1 MIDIHS
7 HVLFDMDDGA
17 ENIETSIE
25 LCRDSYMNGCDSL
38 VLTPHFFEYS
48 YLEDFVEERDMRITL
63 LKEALAKEKIPL
75 EVLSGAELFL
85 SDRVFGA
92 DNLDD
97 LTINGAKY
105 MLCEMSLN
113 PFDTRNVTR
122 WFDELID
129 RSYIPILA
137 HPERYYVFHQ
147 NYDLIDQLIERGV
160 IFQVNLDS
168 LIGENGSLAQ
178 EMAID
183 MIRRDIASLIASD
196 AHDLDYRH
204 TRIVEKLNALPDI
217 ITERHVEKCLIEN
230 PKKIITNQNI

>member
-17 ENIETSIE
+17 EDIETSIE
-25 LCRDSYMNGCDSL
+25 LCRDSYMNGCDTL

-48 YLEDFVEERDMRITL
+48 QLEDFIEERDMRITL
-63 LKEALAKEKIPL
+63 LREALIKENIPL
-75 EVLSGAELFL
+75 EVLPGAEVFL

-92 DNLDD
+92 DNLDE
-97 LTINGAKY
+97 LTINGSKY
-105 MLCEMSLN
+105 LLCEMSLN

-129 RSYIPILA
+129 RSYIPVLA
-137 HPERYYVFHQ
+137 HPERYHEFHQ
-147 NYDLIDQLIERGV
+147 NYNLIDELIERGI

-168 LIGENGSLAQ
+168 LIGENGSAAQ
-178 EMAID
+178 DMSID
-183 MIRRDIASLIASD
+183 MIQRGIAQIIASD

-204 TRIVEKLNALPDI
+204 TRLVEKLNQLPDE
-217 ITERHVEKCLIEN
+217 ITEELVEKCLIVN
-230 PKKIITNQNI
+230 PKKIIKNQNI

>member
-17 ENIETSIE
+17 EDIETSIE

-48 YLEDFVEERDMRITL
+48 YLEDFIEERDMRITL
-63 LKEALAKEKIPL
+63 LREALEKEHIPL
-75 EVLSGAELFL
+75 AVLPGAELFL

-92 DNLDD
+92 DNLDE
-97 LTINGAKY
+97 LTINGTKY
-105 MLCEMSLN
+105 MLCEMPLA
-113 PFDTRNVTR
+113 PFDTHNVIR
-122 WFDELID
+122 WFDELKD
-129 RSYIPILA
+129 RSYVPILA
-137 HPERYYVFHQ
+137 HPERYYEFHQ
-147 NYDLIDQLIERGV
+147 NYDLIDEIIDRGI

-178 EMAID
+178 DMSID
-183 MIRRDIASLIASD
+183 MVRRGIAQIIASD

-204 TRIVEKLNALPDI
+204 TRLVEKLNQLPNH
-217 ITERHVEKCLIEN
+217 ITEDLVEKCLIEN
-230 PKKIITNQNI
+230 PQKIINNQDI

>member
-17 ENIETSIE
+17 EDIETSVE

-48 YLEDFVEERDMRITL
+48 QLEDFIEERDMRITL
-63 LKEALAKEKIPL
+63 LREALEKENIPL
-75 EVLSGAELFL
+75 EILPGAEVFL

-92 DNLDD
+92 DNLDE
-97 LTINGAKY
+97 LTINGTKY
-105 MLCEMSLN
+105 LLCEMSLN

-129 RSYIPILA
+129 RSYVPVLA
-137 HPERYYVFHQ
+137 HPERYYEFHQ
-147 NYDLIDQLIERGV
+147 NYNLIDELIKRGI

-178 EMAID
+178 DMSID
-183 MIRRDIASLIASD
+183 MVRRGIAQIISSD

-204 TRIVEKLNALPDI
+204 TRLIEKLNQLPDAI
-217 ITERHVEKCLIEN
+217 AEELVEKCLIDN
-230 PKKIITNQNI
+230 PRKIITNQNI

>member
-17 ENIETSIE
+17 ETLATSIE

-48 YLEDFVEERDMRITL
+48 YLEDFIEERDMRITL
-63 LKEALAKEKIPL
+63 LREALEKENIPL
-75 EVLSGAELFL
+75 EVLPGAELFL

-92 DNLDD
+92 DNLDE
-97 LTINGAKY
+97 LTINGTKY

-113 PFDTRNVTR
+113 PFDTKNVTR

-129 RSYIPILA
+129 RSYTPILA
-137 HPERYYVFHQ
+137 HPERYYEFHQ
-147 NYDLIDQLIERGV
+147 NYDLIDEILDRGV

-178 EMAID
+178 GMAID
-183 MIRRDIASLIASD
+183 MVRRGIAQIIASD

-204 TRIVEKLNALPDI
+204 TRLIEKLNVLPNE
-217 ITERHVEKCLIEN
+217 ITEALVEKCLIEN
-230 PKKIITNQNI
+230 PQKIINNEDI

>member
-17 ENIETSIE
+17 DNLDTSIE

-48 YLEDFVEERDMRITL
+48 YLEDFIEERDMRITL
-63 LKEALAKEKIPL
+63 LREALEKENIPL
-75 EVLSGAELFL
+75 EVLPGAELFL

-92 DNLDD
+92 DNLDE
-97 LTINGAKY
+97 LTINGTKY

-113 PFDTRNVTR
+113 PFDTRNVIR

-129 RSYIPILA
+129 RSYVPVLA
-137 HPERYYVFHQ
+137 HPERYYEFHQ
-147 NYDLIDQLIERGV
+147 NYNLIDEILDRGV

-168 LIGENGSLAQ
+168 LIGENGPLAQ
-178 EMAID
+178 GMAID
-183 MIRRDIASLIASD
+183 MVRRGIAPLIASD

-204 TRIVEKLNALPDI
+204 TRLVEKLNELPDE
-217 ITERHVEKCLIEN
+217 ITEKHVEQCLIKN
-230 PKKIITNQNI
+230 PKKIITNQDI

>member
-17 ENIETSIE
+17 ENIETSVE

-48 YLEDFVEERDMRITL
+48 HLEDFIEERDMRITL
-63 LKEALAKEKIPL
+63 LREALAKENIPL
-75 EVLSGAELFL
+75 EVLPGAELFL

-92 DNLDD
+92 DDLNE
-97 LTINGAKY
+97 LTINGTKY

-113 PFDTRNVTR
+113 PFDTCNVTR
-122 WFDELID
+122 WFDELLD

-137 HPERYYVFHQ
+137 HPERYYEFHQ
-147 NYDLIDQLIERGV
+147 NYELIDELIDRNI
-160 IFQVNLDS
+160 IFQVNIDS

-178 EMAID
+178 GMAID
-183 MIRRDIASLIASD
+183 MVRRGVAQIIASD
-196 AHDLDYRH
+196 AHDLDFRH
-204 TRIVEKLNALPDI
+204 TRLIEKLNELPNE
-217 ITERHVEKCLIEN
+217 ITEELVEKCLIEN
-230 PKKIITNQNI
+230 PKKIINNQDI

>member
-17 ENIETSIE
+17 ETLETSIE

-38 VLTPHFFEYS
+38 ILTPHFLEYS

-63 LKEALAKEKIPL
+63 LREALEKENIPL
-75 EVLSGAELFL
+75 EVLPGAELFL
-85 SDRVFGA
+85 SDRVFGV

-97 LTINGAKY
+97 LTINGTKY
-105 MLCEMSLN
+105 MLCEMPLI

-129 RSYIPILA
+129 RSYAPILA
-137 HPERYYVFHQ
+137 HPERYYEFHQ
-147 NYDLIDQLIERGV
+147 NYNLIDELLDRNI

-168 LIGENGSLAQ
+168 LIGANGSLAQ
-178 EMAID
+178 NMSID
-183 MIRRDIASLIASD
+183 MVQRGIASLMASD
-196 AHDLDYRH
+196 AHDLEYRH
-204 TRIVEKLNALPDI
+204 TRLIEKLNALPDI
-217 ITERHVEKCLIEN
+217 ITEEHVEKCLIEN
-230 PKKIITNQNI
+230 PQKIINNQDI

>member
-17 ENIETSIE
+17 EDIETSIE

-48 YLEDFVEERDMRITL
+48 YLEDFIEERDMRITL
-63 LKEALAKEKIPL
+63 LQDALKKETIPL
-75 EVLSGAELFL
+75 EVLPGAELFL

-97 LTINGAKY
+97 LTINGTKY
-105 MLCEMSLN
+105 MLCEMPLN

-129 RSYIPILA
+129 RSYVPILA
-137 HPERYYVFHQ
+137 HPERYYEFHQ
-147 NYDLIDQLIERGV
+147 NYELIDELIDRG
-160 IFQVNLDS
+160 ILFQVNIDS
-168 LIGENGSLAQ
+168 LIGENGPMAQ
-178 EMAID
+178 EMSID
-183 MIRRDIASLIASD
+183 MVCRGIAQLIASD
-196 AHDLDYRH
+196 AHDLDFRH
-204 TRIVEKLNALPDI
+204 TRLIEKLNQLPNE
-217 ITERHVEKCLIEN
+217 ITESLVEKCLIEN
-230 PKKIITNQNI
+230 PQKIINNDNI

>member
-17 ENIETSIE
+17 EDLATSIE

-63 LKEALAKEKIPL
+63 LREALARENIPL
-75 EVLSGAELFL
+75 EVLPGAELFL
-85 SDRVFGA
+85 SDRIFGA
-92 DNLDD
+92 DNLDE
-97 LTINGAKY
+97 LTINGTKY

-113 PFDTRNVTR
+113 PFDTRNVIR

-129 RSYIPILA
+129 RSYVPVLA
-137 HPERYYVFHQ
+137 HPERYYEFHQ
-147 NYDLIDQLIERGV
+147 NYNLIDEILDRGV

-168 LIGENGSLAQ
+168 LIGENGPLAQ
-178 EMAID
+178 DMAVD
-183 MIRRDIASLIASD
+183 MVRRGISPIIASD

-204 TRIVEKLNALPDI
+204 TRLVEKLNALPDV
-217 ITERHVEKCLIEN
+217 ITEEHVEKCLIEN
-230 PKKIITNQNI
+230 PKKIINNRDI